1 MPGSDGGTAT
11 KHRTFQIRI
20 SGSGGQGIITAGI
33 ILAEAAS
40 LYEGHNA
47 VQTQS
52 YGPES
57 RGGAAKSEVVI
68 SDTEIDYPKVSRC
81 DVLLAM
87 TEEACQKYLPGLA
100 PDGLAI
106 IDSSMVSDA
115 PDGPNIVAVPITE
128 TARKVTGRAIAANI
142 VALGIVTELTGAASR
157 ESIRK
162 AVLLRVPK
170 GTEQMNEDALNA
182 GFKLGEEIAAKRP

>member
-1 MPGSDGGTAT
+1 MPGSDAGTAT

-68 SDTEIDYPKVSRC
+68 SDAEIDYPKVSRC

-87 TEEACQKYLPGLA
+87 TEEACDKYLPDLA

-106 IDSSMVSDA
+106 IDSSMVRDA
-115 PDGPNIVAVPITE
+115 PDAANTIAVPITE
-128 TARKVTGRAIAANI
+128 TARQVTGRAIAANI
-142 VALGIVTELTGAASR
+142 VALGIITELTGVASHD
-157 ESIRK
+157 SIRK
-162 AVLLRVPK
+162 AVLSRVPK
-170 GTEQMNEDALNA
+170 GTEQMNEDALDA